1 MSQKISVSQVDIGP
15 EEEALVLRVLRS
27 GQIAQGPMVA
37 ELEERFA
44 ELSGVRHAVAVSSG
58 TTALV
63 CALQALRELEVLQ
76 AGDEVV
82 TSAFTFVA
90 TLNAALE
97 GSLVVRFADIG
108 EDFCID
114 VESVSTQIT
123 ERTKVI
129 MPVHLYGLPAP
140 MDELEKLAA
149 DRDLYVVEDAA
160 QALGATVGSRA
171 VGSFGIGCFSL
182 YATKNITS
190 GEGGMITTDDN
201 EIANMLRLL
210 RNQGMAGRYQY
221 EVAGHNY
228 RMTDLQAAVAV
239 AQLGRYETTVAVRRQ
254 NAARLAGMLLDTP
267 GLVVPT
273 DTPGRRSVWHQF
285 TVRVTDEARL
295 DRDGLASA
303 LAAAGIGSGVYY
315 PRAVFDYPC
324 FAERPDVVQAPVPN
338 TKLYATQVLS
348 LPIHPG
354 LTESDIDRVGSTIRE
369 LLGA

>member
-1 MSQKISVSQVDIGP
+1 MTQKISVSQVDIGP
-15 EEEALVLRVLRS
+15 EEEDLVRRVLRS
-27 GQIAQGPMVA
+27 GQIAQGPMVN
-37 ELEERFA
+37 ELEARFA
-44 ELSGVRHAVAVSSG
+44 ELTGVRHAVAVSSG

-63 CALQALRELEVLQ
+63 CALQALRHRDVLR

-97 GSLVVRFADIG
+97 ASLVVRFADIG
-108 EDFCID
+108 EDFCMD
-114 VESVSTQIT
+114 VESAAKQIT
-123 ERTKVI
+123 ERTKVL

-140 MDELEKLAA
+140 MDELQKLAV
-149 DRDLYVVEDAA
+149 DKDLCIVEDAA
-160 QALGATVGSRA
+160 QALGASMGGRS

-190 GEGGMITTDDN
+190 GEGGMITTDDDA
-201 EIANMLRLL
+201 IAKLLRLL
-210 RNQGMAGRYQY
+210 RNQGMEERYQY
-221 EVAGHNY
+221 EIVGHNY

-239 AQLGRYETTVAVRRQ
+239 AQLGRYEMTVASRRR
-254 NAARLAGMLLDTP
+254 NAAHLGGMLSGVP

-273 DTPGRRSVWHQF
+273 DTPDRRSVWHQF
-285 TVRVTDEARL
+285 TVRVTEQARL
-295 DRDGLASA
+295 DRDDLASA
-303 LAAAGIGSGVYY
+303 LGEAGIGSGVYY

-324 FAERPDVVQAPVPN
+324 FADRPDVIKSPVPH
-338 TKLYATQVLS
+338 TQRYAAQVLS

-354 LTESDIDRVGSTIRE
+354 LAESDIDRVGSTIRE